1 MVYQP
6 EQLATRWLRHFR
18 SVAFGTLFM
27 KVGNRN
33 WRIQLETMKRNK
45 PPLHEWSDRSG
56 HCRLVRLVDVST
68 KSARK
73 LFVYLASGLDGFQG
87 KKQFA
92 LPFLSHKD
100 PVPLYAPG
108 RKLPETS
115 KGFFLS
121 HNLAF
126 PGKQKASTDLLR
138 RSALSNAIA
147 TGLIVKD
154 KALEL
159 KLSGT
164 AYVLEF

>member
-1 MVYQP
+1 
-6 EQLATRWLRHFR
+6 
-18 SVAFGTLFM
+18 
-27 KVGNRN
+27 
-33 WRIQLETMKRNK
+33 MKRNK

-73 LFVYLASGLDGFQG
+73 LFGYLASGLNRFQG

-92 LPFLSHKD
+92 LPFLSQR
-100 PVPLYAPG
+100 PILEVPLY
-108 RKLPETS
+108 TS
-115 KGFFLS
+115 TLDESFLRLVKDLFLS